1 MNSRGQIDE
10 LLRQK
15 RLALVV
21 SRNPRDFSR
30 SVWRAMR
37 ARGFKLVNPHAV
49 EVDGLP
55 CSQRVQDIA
64 PTPHGALL
72 MTPAATTGD
81 VVGDCA
87 SAGVRR
93 VRINRAS
100 SEGAVRQAVD
110 FCRRQGIEV
119 IAGECPFMFLPGTT

>member
-10 LLRQK
+10 LLRQN

-55 CSQRVQDIA
+55 CSRGCR
-64 PTPHGALL
+64 TL
-72 MTPAATTGD
+72 
-81 VVGDCA
+81 
-87 SAGVRR
+87 RR
-93 VRINRAS
+93 RPMEHCS
-100 SEGAVRQAVD
+100 
-110 FCRRQGIEV
+110 
-119 IAGECPFMFLPGTT
+119 